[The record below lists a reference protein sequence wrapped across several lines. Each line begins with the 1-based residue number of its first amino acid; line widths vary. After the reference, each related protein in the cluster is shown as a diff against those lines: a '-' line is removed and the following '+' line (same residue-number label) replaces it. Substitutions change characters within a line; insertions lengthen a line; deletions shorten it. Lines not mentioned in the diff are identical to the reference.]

1 MTFLST
7 GFVRGL
13 LAQALATLAGTG
25 FVAGIRALSGLDPF
39 DPIEPA
45 LVSGFALG
53 ALAFLFGVGVFDD
66 WLKWTRGIST
76 PDHQEH
82 DAEKPWW
89 FRYLN
94 VDFDHKVI
102 GLQYGATAMLTMGI
116 GGSLALLF
124 RTELATADVDFLEH
138 FIFGQV
144 FGDTGAS
151 LFNTF
156 ISLHGMIMIVTMPA
170 GIQAVIFE
178 PDGTVTSGL
187 MPMSMAP
194 SRSLPVPAAS

>member
-13 LAQALATLAGTG
+13 IAQAIGTIAGI
-25 FVAGIRALSGLDPF
+25 FLVAGIRALSGSNPV

-45 LVSGFALG
+45 LVGGFALG

-76 PDHQEH
+76 SDHQEH
-82 DAEKPWW
+82 DPEKPWW

-116 GGSLALLF
+116 GGSLALAVPY
-124 RTELATADVDFLEH
+124 RTGH
-138 FIFGQV
+138 C
-144 FGDTGAS
+144 
-151 LFNTF
+151 
-156 ISLHGMIMIVTMPA
+156 
-170 GIQAVIFE
+170 
-178 PDGTVTSGL
+178 
-187 MPMSMAP
+187 
-194 SRSLPVPAAS
+194 RR